1 MTIVERRDVI
11 KGIAAGAALWS
22 AGHVTEAA
30 AQPARPRDITKAF
43 RYGLNTATIR
53 GQNLP
58 IDQQFEIAHKA
69 GYDSVEPWI
78 GDIATYKDKG
88 GSLPDLKKRIADWGL
103 TVDSAIG
110 FAEWVVDDDARR
122 KKGLDTARRD
132 MELVA
137 AIGGTRVA
145 APPAGAT
152 DQANLDLRK
161 AAERYRALLEI
172 GDSLGVVAQV
182 EVWGFSKALQRL
194 GDCALVAIESRHPKA
209 CVLADIYHLYKGGSD
224 HATLGLL
231 AAGMHCL
238 HMNDYPA
245 SPPREK
251 ITDAERIYPGDGIAP
266 IKDVLRSL
274 NAGGFHGVLS
284 LELFNRAYWMQEP
297 LAVAQTG
304 IDKMKLLVRA
314 ALG

>member
-1 MTIVERRDVI
+1 MA
-11 KGIAAGAALWS
+11 AAGVAALGASHAS
-22 AGHVTEAA
+22 AATDDKATPE
-30 AQPARPRDITKAF
+30 RPRDISKAF

-58 IDQQFEIAHKA
+58 IDRQFEIAAKA

-78 GDIATYKDKG
+78 GDIAAYRSKG
-88 GSLPDLKKRIADWGL
+88 GSLADLKKKIADLGL

-122 KKGLDTARRD
+122 KKGMETARRD

-161 AAERYRALLEI
+161 AAERYRTLIE
-172 GDSLGVVAQV
+172 LGATMNIVPQV

-194 GDCALVAIESRHPKA
+194 SECAYVAIESRHPKA
-209 CVLADIYHLYKGGSD
+209 CVLPDVYHLYKGGSD
-224 HATLGLL
+224 HATIGLV
-231 AAGMHCL
+231 ASAMHCI

-245 SPPREK
+245 TPPREK

-266 IKDVLRSL
+266 TKQLL
-274 NAGGFHGVLS
+274 QALHAGGFRGVLS
-284 LELFNRAYWMQEP
+284 LELFNRAYWLQD
-297 LAVAQTG
+297 AQSVAQTG
-304 IDKMKLLVRA
+304 LDKMKLLVRA
-314 ALG
+314 ALE